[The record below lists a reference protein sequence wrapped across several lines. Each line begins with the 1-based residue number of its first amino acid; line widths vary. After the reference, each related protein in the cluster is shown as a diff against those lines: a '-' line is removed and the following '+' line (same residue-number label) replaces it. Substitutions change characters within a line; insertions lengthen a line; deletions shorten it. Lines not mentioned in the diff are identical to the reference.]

1 MFASLWNALVYDPF
15 YNGLI
20 FLTSIV
26 PSHDVGIAIIILTI
40 IVKVALYPL
49 SRKAVLAQADMKK
62 LEGPI
67 QAIKEKYGSD
77 RTKVAQET
85 MELYKKHGVNP
96 ASGCFPM
103 LIQIPIIIGLY
114 VVFLKG
120 IKIDPE
126 HLYPFIPLPESL
138 NTMFLGTIDIEE
150 HKNLYAAAITGLSQY
165 GQAFSAAKNMPI
177 ASGPAKNA
185 QEEFARAMQTQMKY
199 VLPGMIAVAAY
210 QFSVAVALYWVVG
223 NIVSIAQ
230 DVWVRRSLAQSQKV
244 SL

>member
-1 MFASLWNALVYDPF
+1 
-15 YNGLI
+15 
-20 FLTSIV
+20 
-26 PSHDVGIAIIILTI
+26 
-40 IVKVALYPL
+40 VALYPL

-67 QAIKEKYGSD
+67 QAIKEKHGAD

-85 MELYKKHGVNP
+85 MELYRKHGVNP
-96 ASGCFPM
+96 AAGCLPM
-103 LIQIPIIIGLY
+103 FVQIPIIIGLY
-114 VVFLKG
+114 FVFLKG

-126 HLYPFIPLPESL
+126 HLYSFVPHPESL
-138 NTMFLGTIDIEE
+138 NTLFLGVIDLEA
-150 HKNLYAAAITGLSQY
+150 KKSLLAAAITGISQY
-165 GQAFSAAKNMPI
+165 GQAFSAAKNMPTPT
-177 ASGPAKNA
+177 GPAKNA

-230 DVWVRRSLAQSQKV
+230 DVWVRHSMTQSQKV
-244 SL
+244 SP